1 MSVDT
6 PILNAGAAAA
16 DADLIKNT
24 TTKDFMSDVVDASR
38 EVPVL
43 VDFWAPWCGPCK
55 QLTPILEKAVRAAK
69 GAVRLVKLNIDE
81 HPQIPGQMGVQSIPA
96 VFAFQDGRPVDGF
109 MGALPESRVT
119 AFIARL
125 IGDTVDDTAADIE
138 AAEAALASGDLNTAA
153 QLFGE
158 VLQQDRENVQSL
170 AGLAKCYIK
179 TGDLPRAEQTL
190 ALVPSA
196 KADAA
201 PVASARAALE
211 LARKAGEAGDVES
224 LKAKLAAEP
233 KDPQTRFD
241 LALALNAKGDR
252 NGALEEL
259 LTLVAKNRTWNDDA
273 ARKQILQLFDAWG
286 PTDPATISGRQR
298 LSSLLF
304 A

>member
-6 PILNAGAAAA
+6 PILNQGGGE
-16 DADLIKNT
+16 ADLIKNT
-24 TTKDFMSDVVDASR
+24 TTKDFLRDVIEASR

-43 VDFWAPWCGPCK
+43 VDFWAPWCGPCR

-109 MGALPESRVT
+109 MGALPESRVND
-119 AFIARL
+119 FIARL
-125 IGDTVDDTAADIE
+125 IGDSAGDTAADLE
-138 AAEAALASGDLNTAA
+138 AAEAALSAGDVNSAA

-158 VLQQDRENVQSL
+158 VLQKDLENAQAL

-179 TGDLPRAEQTL
+179 TGDLVRAEQTL
-190 ALVPSA
+190 ALVPPA
-196 KADAA
+196 KADSS

-211 LARKAGEAGDVES
+211 LARKTPAAGDIET
-224 LKAKLAAEP
+224 LRAKLAADP
-233 KDPQTRFD
+233 KDPQARFD

-252 NGALEEL
+252 SGALDEL
-259 LTLVAKNRTWNDDA
+259 LAVVAKNRSWNDDA
-273 ARKQILQLFDAWG
+273 ARKQLLQLFDAWG
-286 PTDPATISGRQR
+286 PADPSTIAGRQR